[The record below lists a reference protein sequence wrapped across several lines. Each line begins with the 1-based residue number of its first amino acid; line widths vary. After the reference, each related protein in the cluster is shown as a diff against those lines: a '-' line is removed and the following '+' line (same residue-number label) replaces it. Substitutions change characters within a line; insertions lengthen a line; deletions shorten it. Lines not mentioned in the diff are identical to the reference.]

1 MATVEPCAP
10 HKARSPAPNAP
21 GHAHCQLWGVG
32 LPQALR
38 RPCAEGRGASASG
51 AGRCRPLPPAPS
63 LFAWSAAA
71 TTTRH
76 TIAPVTK
83 QPARAPP
90 TSCFHSS
97 RWQSSAPTSRS
108 HLTPSAAC
116 ASGAHTH
123 TTGTAGHTQ
132 PPKPDGPGGCP
143 LGGHKRAKAG
153 AGSEGHGNTSA
164 KGESRA
170 RQGCSRGRP
179 TPAARGPLPAAPLLP
194 SAPFP
199 FPPAGPQDAT
209 RRPPDAG
216 RPSAPSGGARP
227 LAVSRG
233 GLPWTP
239 QAPGTTKPPRKPPE
253 LGWRRRRKAGR
264 PSAETAVCGRA
275 ARRRRW
281 PGQLGPGGGTGSLRG
296 HLGGATW
303 RKGAVSHD
311 TWPQQRLRRV
321 QGPLCRSVT
330 SGHGQCALPGRSH
343 SLT

>member
-1 MATVEPCAP
+1 MRDTGTPLPRGSRGPGRAAPRTANPRGSRPPPCRPA
-10 HKARSPAPNAP
+10 SPLRAVPIPTCGAP
-21 GHAHCQLWGVG
+21 GCHAKASRWGPTV
-32 LPQALR
+32 
-38 RPCAEGRGASASG
+38 RPIGRGG
-51 AGRCRPLPPAPS
+51 
-63 LFAWSAAA
+63 
-71 TTTRH
+71 
-76 TIAPVTK
+76 
-83 QPARAPP
+83 
-90 TSCFHSS
+90 
-97 RWQSSAPTSRS
+97 
-108 HLTPSAAC
+108 
-116 ASGAHTH
+116 
-123 TTGTAGHTQ
+123 
-132 PPKPDGPGGCP
+132 
-143 LGGHKRAKAG
+143 
-153 AGSEGHGNTSA
+153 EG
-164 KGESRA
+164 
-170 RQGCSRGRP
+170 
-179 TPAARGPLPAAPLLP
+179 
-194 SAPFP
+194 
-199 FPPAGPQDAT
+199 
-209 RRPPDAG
+209 
-216 RPSAPSGGARP
+216 GGARP

-343 SLT
+343 SLTRRQRRPEARQGPKRHEGVRELALGTRAGHGRAGVSPGLSA